1 MGAGAWQTGSGTPWN
16 PFAGRTG
23 ANQCFRICEISV
35 VSQSVNFGSDPS
47 IARSAVFAYVGG
59 MEVHFNP
66 DLKERLTQRAT
77 REGRNLE
84 ETVQEVVARYFEEED
99 RFLEAVK
106 RGEAALQRG
115 ESLTHEQVGDRLRR
129 FLQP

>member
-1 MGAGAWQTGSGTPWN
+1 
-16 PFAGRTG
+16 
-23 ANQCFRICEISV
+23 
-35 VSQSVNFGSDPS
+35 
-47 IARSAVFAYVGG
+47 